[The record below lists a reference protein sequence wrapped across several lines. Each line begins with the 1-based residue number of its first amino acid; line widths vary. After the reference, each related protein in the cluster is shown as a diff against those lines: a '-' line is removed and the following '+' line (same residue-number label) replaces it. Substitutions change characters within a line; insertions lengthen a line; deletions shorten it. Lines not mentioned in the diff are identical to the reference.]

1 MTNKKIYAL
10 LRSMLKM
17 PRLKKKK
24 KKGKSEGGSF
34 IAAMFFA
41 QFSFLFFDMCYNV
54 NVVM

>member
-41 QFSFLFFDMCYNV
+41 QFSFLFFDMCYSV
-54 NVVM
+54 HVVM

>member
-24 KKGKSEGGSF
+24 NGKSEGGSF

-41 QFSFLFFDMCYNV
+41 QFSFLFFDMCYSV
-54 NVVM
+54 HVVM

>member
-34 IAAMFFA
+34 IAAMFSA
-41 QFSFLFFDMCYNV
+41 QFSFLFFDMCYSV
-54 NVVM
+54 HVVM

>member
-17 PRLKKKK
+17 PKLKKKK

-41 QFSFLFFDMCYNV
+41 QFSFLFFDMCYSV